1 VDLLVVARGDF
12 VDIVVSDTG
21 PGVGPAD
28 AERIFEPFT
37 RGSRTGEVPGSGLG
51 LAIARGLARSS
62 GGELRLAPPEDGG
75 GATFVLTLPA
85 TEADPR
91 A

>member
-1 VDLLVVARGDF
+1 
-12 VDIVVSDTG
+12 
-21 PGVGPAD
+21 
-28 AERIFEPFT
+28 
-37 RGSRTGEVPGSGLG
+37 VPGSGLG

-75 GATFVLTLPA
+75 ATFVLTLPA